1 MTAWRRLPWLDAA
14 RGLAVV
20 AMVAYHFVWDLGNF
34 DYIDSHFPYSL
45 QFKSIGHGIAL
56 SFLFI
61 AGVSLVLAHER
72 DASFGP
78 FWRRVARIAA
88 AAALVT
94 LGTYLVFPQSFV
106 FFGILH
112 CIAAASLLAA
122 PFLFL
127 PWPAA
132 LLAAAAAFLAPRFL
146 AAPFFDAPWLSWI
159 GLSTVEPA
167 TNDWRPLLPW
177 SGGLLAGVA
186 FARSPGAIGA
196 LERDAKKWEP
206 VFRAKRA
213 LSFWN
218 RSLYL
223 LLTGSAQKQRDPG
236 FAQAVFDGGVRGVAG
251 AVGWLGRHSLAIYL
265 LHQPLLFGVF
275 FALAR
280 LTAPTADEVAKNF
293 VTACEMRCEADGG
306 AIEFCQST
314 CLCVEARAR
323 ESDLP
328 SDPEQRASRLQA
340 LAADCVKP

>member
-1 MTAWRRLPWLDAA
+1 MTAGRRLPWLDAA

-34 DYIDSHFPYSL
+34 DYIDPRYPYCP
-45 QFKSIGHGIAL
+45 QFKSVGHGVAL

-72 DASFGP
+72 HASLGR
-78 FWRRVARIAA
+78 FWRRIARIAA

-94 LGTYLVFPQSFV
+94 FGTYLAFPQSFV

-146 AAPFFDAPWLSWI
+146 ASPVFDAPWLSWI
-159 GLSTVEPA
+159 GLSTVDPA

-177 SGGLLAGVA
+177 SGGVLAGVA
-186 FARSPGAIGA
+186 FARHPGAI
-196 LERDAKKWEP
+196 
-206 VFRAKRA
+206 RA
-213 LSFWN
+213 L
-218 RSLYL
+218 
-223 LLTGSAQKQRDPG
+223 G
-236 FAQAVFDGGVRGVAG
+236 FAQAASETGARGVAG
-251 AVGWLGRHSLAIYL
+251 ALRWLGRHSLAVYL

-275 FALAR
+275 LALAR
-280 LTAPTADEVAKNF
+280 LSAPSEVPFAKSF
-293 VTACEMRCEADGG
+293 VAACEMRCEADGG
-306 AIEFCQST
+306 AIEFCQPT

-323 ESDLP
+323 DGDLP
-328 SDPEQRASRLQA
+328 NDPEQRASRLQA